1 MERGCAC
8 DSNKRVCLLIHMLI
22 GIVGKPNCGKSTFF
36 RAMTDSEVE
45 SANYP
50 FATIDPNEG
59 VGYARVDCAAP
70 DFGETCDPRT
80 GWCVDGDRFVPVNV
94 MDVAG
99 LVPGAHE
106 GKGMGLEFLDDLNR
120 ADALIHVI
128 DASGGTNAEG
138 EPVANGS
145 YDPANDIE
153 FLEDELDQWY
163 LQTLEDGWEKL
174 VRKVSQTDLE
184 RDEELGER
192 MSGLG
197 AAESDVKSALRE
209 QGLEEQDLTAWT
221 DEDKLGFCSSLR
233 RLTKPMVIAA
243 NKADVPGAMDTVRR
257 LQEDFPGYDIV
268 PMSAQC
274 ELVLRN
280 AAEEDVIDYLSGSDS
295 FTRQG
300 SLSEEQE
307 EGLAFVKSVIGS
319 LGGTGAQRVL
329 DTAVFDVL
337 DMVYAFPGSDKLED
351 KDGNTLPDC
360 FLLPRGS
367 TVLDFAYHIHSDIGD
382 NFVQAYDVRQGINV
396 GKDYELSDG
405 DVIEIVADD

>member
-1 MERGCAC
+1 
-8 DSNKRVCLLIHMLI
+8 MLI

-36 RAMTDSEVE
+36 RAMTDSDVE

-59 VGYARVDCAAP
+59 VGYVRVDCAAP
-70 DFGETCDPRT
+70 DFDETCDPRT
-80 GWCVDGDRFVPVNV
+80 GRCVDGDRFVPVNL

-99 LVPGAHE
+99 LVPDAHE

-138 EPVANGS
+138 EPVENGS

-163 LQTLEDGWEKL
+163 LQTLQDGWEKL

-184 RDEELGER
+184 RDEELSER

-197 AAESDVKSALRE
+197 ASEADVKSALLDA
-209 QGLEEQDLTAWT
+209 GLAETELGEWSAS
-221 DEDKLGFCSSLR
+221 DKLRFCSSLR

-243 NKADVPGAMDTVRR
+243 NKADVPGAMDTVER
-257 LQEDFPGYDIV
+257 LQEDYPEYAIV

-274 ELVLRN
+274 ELVLRD
-280 AAEEDVIDYLSGSDS
+280 AAAQDVVSYLPGNDS
-295 FTRQG
+295 FSVERDM
-300 SLSEEQE
+300 SDEQRD
-307 EGLAFVKSVIGS
+307 GLDFVNSVLDDIGS
-319 LGGTGAQRVL
+319 TGAQRVL

-360 FLLPRGS
+360 FLLPGGS

-382 NFVQAYDVRQGINV
+382 NFVQAYDVRQGVNV
-396 GKDYELSDG
+396 SKDYDLSNG

>member
-1 MERGCAC
+1 LKYTIVFHYGM
-8 DSNKRVCLLIHMLI
+8 HI

-36 RAMTDSEVE
+36 RAMTDSDVE

-59 VGYARVDCAAP
+59 VGYVRVDCAAP
-70 DFGETCDPRT
+70 DFDETCDPRT
-80 GWCVDGDRFVPVNV
+80 GRCVDGDRFVPVNL

-99 LVPGAHE
+99 LVPDAHE

-138 EPVANGS
+138 EPVENGS

-163 LQTLEDGWEKL
+163 LQTLQDGWEKL

-184 RDEELGER
+184 RDEELSER

-197 AAESDVKSALRE
+197 ASEADVKSALLDA
-209 QGLEEQDLTAWT
+209 GLAETELGAWSAS
-221 DEDKLGFCSSLR
+221 DKLRFWSSLR

-243 NKADVPGAMDTVRR
+243 NKADVPGAMDTVER
-257 LQEDFPGYDIV
+257 LQEDYPEYAIV

-274 ELVLRN
+274 ELVLRD
-280 AAEEDVIDYLSGSDS
+280 AAAQDVVSYLPGSDS
-295 FTRQG
+295 FSVERDV
-300 SLSEEQE
+300 SDEQRD
-307 EGLAFVKSVIGS
+307 GLDFVASVLDDIGS
-319 LGGTGAQRVL
+319 TGAQRVL

-382 NFVQAYDVRQGINV
+382 NFVQAYDVRRGINV